1 MGLDRLSFA
10 QKIGLIILLAAFAMA
25 LQIGVTLWI
34 KRGDLYDERTREIRS
49 VIEIAVSEALTLE
62 AKAAAGELTREEAM
76 NRWKTSLVGQR
87 FRENEYLFAVQFDG
101 VIFAH
106 AIKPELDG
114 KNLIDFEDP
123 TGFKLFDAMIKV
135 AKAEPEG
142 GTVAYMWPKAGSDEP
157 EPKLSYVKPIAPWG
171 ILVGT
176 GVYIDDIDAAL
187 MEYALRA
194 GGMTAGILVVMILI
208 GLTIS
213 RGITG
218 PMEALRRTMSELA
231 ANNLNVDVPGI
242 DRRDEVGAMAK
253 AVQVFKENA
262 ARVAALEESR
272 AEDAEKAEA
281 ERRRLLQEIV
291 RELESSI
298 GRVTGEVQNSAE
310 AARRSAADMQQTA
323 AETADSAREADSAAQ
338 NASQSLQSVAAAT
351 EELTNSIAEIGRQA
365 DQSASISRAAAT
377 EAKDANAKVT
387 SLQSSAERIG
397 EVVSLINDIAEQ
409 TNLLALNA
417 TIEAARAGEAG
428 KGFAVVASEVKSLA
442 NQTGSATQEIAGQ
455 ISAIQQATKEAAEV
469 IGKIV
474 GTIQNI
480 DETTSAIAA
489 AVEEQSSATREIS
502 GNVEQVSHAT
512 DTVTSNIGRVNM
524 AGERSDKAAHEL
536 SGVTDKLGKQIGS
549 LKEEVD
555 KFVRRLSST

>member
-10 QKIGLIILLAAFAMA
+10 QKIGLIILLAAIAMTI
-25 LQIGVTLWI
+25 QIGASLWI
-34 KRGDLYDERTREIRS
+34 KRGDLYDERTREIKS
-49 VIEIAVSEALTLE
+49 VIEVAMSEALALE
-62 AKAAAGELTREEAM
+62 ARAAAGEMTREEAIAAWEK
-76 NRWKTSLVGQR
+76 NALATR
-87 FRENEYLFAVQFDG
+87 FRGNEYLFAYTMNGINIVHGAKPSLKGQDMMG
-101 VIFAH
+101 VTDPNGVKI
-106 AIKPELDG
+106 IGEMIEVLK
-114 KNLIDFEDP
+114 KDP
-123 TGFKLFDAMIKV
+123 TGGRL
-135 AKAEPEG
+135 E
-142 GTVAYMWPKAGSDEP
+142 YMWPKPGSEVP
-157 EPKLSYVKPIAPWG
+157 VPKLSYVALIEPWQ
-171 ILVGT
+171 IFVGT
-176 GVYIDDIDAAL
+176 GIYIDDIDAAL
-187 MEYALRA
+187 YDHALQA
-194 GGMTAGILVVMILI
+194 GGLTAGILVLMVLV
-208 GLTIS
+208 GLAIS

-218 PMEALRRTMSELA
+218 PMEALRNAMSQLA
-231 ANNLNVDVPGI
+231 ANNLGVTVPGTG
-242 DRRDEVGAMAK
+242 RRDEVGAMAQ

-262 ARVAALEESR
+262 ERVATLEESR
-272 AEDAEKAEA
+272 VEDARRAES
-281 ERRRLLQEIV
+281 ERKGLLQEIV
-291 RELESSI
+291 QELESSI
-298 GRVTGEVQNSAE
+298 GRVTGEVQSSA
-310 AARRSAADMQQTA
+310 TA
-323 AETADSAREADSAAQ
+323 ANNSTNEMLQAASETADSAREANGAAQ
-338 NASQSLQSVAAAT
+338 NASESLQSVAAAT

-377 EAKDANAKVT
+377 EAEDANAKVI

-455 ISAIQQATKEAAEV
+455 ISAIQQATKEAADV

-512 DTVTSNIGRVNM
+512 ETVTSNIGRVNT
-524 AGERSDKAAHEL
+524 AGERSDRAANEL
-536 SGVTDKLGKQIGS
+536 SGVTGTLNSQIAT
-549 LKEEVD
+549 LRDEVD
-555 KFVRRLSST
+555 TFVRRLRDA

>member
-10 QKIGLIILLAAFAMA
+10 QKIGMIILLAAFAMA

-34 KRGDLYDERTREIRS
+34 KRGDLYDERSREIKS
-49 VIEIAVSEALTLE
+49 VIEVAVSEALALE
-62 AKAAAGELTREEAM
+62 ARAAAGEMTREEALALWEK
-76 NRWKTSLVGQR
+76 NALAVR
-87 FRENEYLFAVQFDG
+87 FREVEYLFAYTMKG
-101 VIFAH
+101 VNVVHGA
-106 AIKPELDG
+106 KPSLKGTDMFGVKDPNGVRIIAEMVSVLQKEPG
-114 KNLIDFEDP
+114 GGRFEY
-123 TGFKLFDAMIKV
+123 L
-135 AKAEPEG
+135 
-142 GTVAYMWPKAGSDEP
+142 WPKAGSDVP
-157 EPKLSYVKPIAPWG
+157 EPKLAYVALIEPWQ
-171 ILVGT
+171 IFVGT
-176 GVYIDDIDAAL
+176 GIYIDDIDAAL
-187 MEYALRA
+187 MDYALKA
-194 GGMTAGILVVMILI
+194 GGLTAGILVVMILV
-208 GLTIS
+208 GLAIS

-231 ANNLNVDVPGI
+231 ANNIEVSVPGI

-272 AEDAEKAEA
+272 AKDAEKADA

-291 RELESSI
+291 TELESSI

-310 AARRSAADMQQTA
+310 AARRSVADMQQTA

-365 DQSASISRAAAT
+365 DQSASISRSAAT
-377 EAKDANAKVT
+377 EAEDANAKVI

-397 EVVSLINDIAEQ
+397 EVVNLINDIAEK
-409 TNLLALNA
+409 TNLIAINA
-417 TIEAARAGEAG
+417 TIEEARAGEAG
-428 KGFAVVASEVKSLA
+428 KGFAVDASEVKTLA

-502 GNVEQVSHAT
+502 GNVEQVSQAT
-512 DTVTSNIGRVNM
+512 ETVTSNIGRVNM

-536 SGVTDKLGKQIGS
+536 SDVTDKLGKQIGS

-555 KFVRRLSST
+555 KFVRRLSNA